1 MVRPLPVRGLSL
13 TVPSLDEFAVGK
25 GRKKG
30 QASFWSSLPDD
41 VREQIVASD
50 APSEVCVQWLRSLGY
65 PATFGNTDPMRRR
78 ARREREADAG

>member
-1 MVRPLPVRGLSL
+1 
-13 TVPSLDEFAVGK
+13 VPSLDEFAVGK

-50 APSEVCVQWLRSLGY
+50 APSEVCVQWLHSLGFDR
-65 PATFGNTDPMRRR
+65 ATFGNTDPMRRR